1 MASGLIRNGAE
12 ILTSPAGGP
21 TLRWRF
27 LISLNTTSAAISPN
41 SSFKTV
47 GIGRGIALLQ
57 KLIDIRDTGE
67 GDLTSRERPS
77 VRRRHANEDAV
88 TTKAV
93 INLVHSTGQFF
104 GFTSRRR
111 IDVRCTREQIRL

>member
-1 MASGLIRNGAE
+1 MRNGAE

-41 SSFKTV
+41 LSCKTV
-47 GIGRGIALLQ
+47 GIGRGIAYSK
-57 KLIDIRDTGE
+57 KLIDIQYTGE
-67 GDLTSRERPS
+67 GDLTAGERPA

-88 TTKAV
+88 APKAV
-93 INLVHSTGQFF
+93 IDLIHSSGQFLR
-104 GFTSRRR
+104 FTA
-111 IDVRCTREQIRL
+111 C

>member
-57 KLIDIRDTGE
+57 NLIDIRDTGE
-67 GDLTSRERPS
+67 GARPGLRPAAARPSRLPRAPAAGHGKTSEPYTLRIDSPGNFAITRLTSPAS
-77 VRRRHANEDAV
+77 
-88 TTKAV
+88 
-93 INLVHSTGQFF
+93 
-104 GFTSRRR
+104 
-111 IDVRCTREQIRL
+111 